1 MARETDLIKE
11 RLDLVDFLRSYLK
24 LLPAGK
30 NLKALCPFHQE
41 KTPSFIV
48 SPERKI
54 WHCFGCGEGGD
65 LITFA
70 MKYENLEFPEALR
83 FLAEK
88 AGVTLRSIN
97 PAEQKQFGILYDIH
111 EAAKSFFKQELLR
124 NQKALEY
131 LKERGL
137 KDETVEEFELGFAPG
152 GESLTLYLIKL
163 GYDVH
168 DIVRSGLAHKNVGG
182 LHRDRFGG
190 RIIFPIVNHVGKVVA
205 FTGRLFGSVV
215 SGEIPKYLNS
225 PETPIFNKSKI
236 LYGFNKSKNEIAK
249 SHTAFLVEGQMD
261 FLLAWQ
267 SGVQNAVAVSG
278 TGLTP
283 HHLERLR
290 RLADTIIISFDN
302 DEAGLRALE
311 RSLDI
316 FNNFDFHVKVIDL
329 GKFSDPA
336 EAGKENQGFLLQA
349 IQKAKPAFS
358 YIFDHYFKKPASEKK
373 QSDIA
378 YKKRLLRQ
386 LLLKIRNV
394 KSQVEQNI
402 WVKELSRVSGVSE
415 TALIDELQNLPSAA
429 DRAVETQESETAPI
443 ERIDLIATRILSLV
457 FAEKK
462 LFDILK
468 SYREWLPDRYQKMID
483 NSKDEKIGVLE
494 MQSSYEFADKDP
506 VLLKREFEDLIVQL
520 QIESLKRQMKDLRE
534 EIKFAQ
540 EKGDEQEISDIMVRF
555 NVLAQKINELK

>member
-111 EAAKSFFKQELLR
+111 EAAKSFFKQELLK

-137 KDETVEEFELGFAPG
+137 KNETVEEFELGFASG
-152 GESLTLYLIKL
+152 GESLTLHLINL
-163 GYDVH
+163 GYDVG
-168 DIVRSGLAHKNVGG
+168 DIVRSGLAHKNVKG

-205 FTGRLFGSVV
+205 FTGRLFEPAPS
-215 SGEIPKYLNS
+215 SEIPKYLNS

-290 RLADTIIISFDN
+290 RSEPPIAK
-302 DEAGLRALE
+302 R
-311 RSLDI
+311 
-316 FNNFDFHVKVIDL
+316 VKNP
-329 GKFSDPA
+329 F
-336 EAGKENQGFLLQA
+336 
-349 IQKAKPAFS
+349 
-358 YIFDHYFKKPASEKK
+358 
-373 QSDIA
+373 
-378 YKKRLLRQ
+378 
-386 LLLKIRNV
+386 
-394 KSQVEQNI
+394 
-402 WVKELSRVSGVSE
+402 
-415 TALIDELQNLPSAA
+415 
-429 DRAVETQESETAPI
+429 AP
-443 ERIDLIATRILSLV
+443 
-457 FAEKK
+457 
-462 LFDILK
+462 
-468 SYREWLPDRYQKMID
+468 Q
-483 NSKDEKIGVLE
+483 
-494 MQSSYEFADKDP
+494 
-506 VLLKREFEDLIVQL
+506 LKRRCGIWQFH
-520 QIESLKRQMKDLRE
+520 
-534 EIKFAQ
+534 F
-540 EKGDEQEISDIMVRF
+540 
-555 NVLAQKINELK
+555 